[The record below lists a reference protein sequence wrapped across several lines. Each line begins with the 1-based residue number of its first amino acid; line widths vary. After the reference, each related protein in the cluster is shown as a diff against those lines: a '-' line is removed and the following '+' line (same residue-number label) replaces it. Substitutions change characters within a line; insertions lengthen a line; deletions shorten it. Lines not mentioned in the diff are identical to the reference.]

1 MSDVPQDEGR
11 TSTLGLNEFSV
22 KTPRRLHM
30 KASHGSVK
38 TFSQRNRSRQVNQL
52 HPSDWAD
59 IAVRGGG
66 VGVGGVGG
74 GVGGVGGGVGGA
86 AERADG
92 VEEEGALRQDRGAAA
107 GPLRPDELRDG
118 LA

>member
-1 MSDVPQDEGR
+1 
-11 TSTLGLNEFSV
+11 
-22 KTPRRLHM
+22 M

-66 VGVGGVGG
+66 G

-92 VEEEGALRQDRGAAA
+92 IEEEGALRQDRGAAA